1 MLSRLL
7 LVLVLMVVARA
18 AAATDAVAFGTDWR
32 AQAEHGGFYQAL
44 ATGIYE
50 RAGLKVTIRQ
60 GGPQTNHAQL
70 LAAGRLDFALVPNS
84 FIPLNFVR
92 EKIPMVAVAAIFQK
106 DPQVLIAHPN
116 QGRETLAGLKGEK
129 IMIGADT
136 RAGSWLFL
144 KSRFG
149 FTDDQIRPYAFSIV
163 PFLADVKAI
172 QQGYLTSEPFLI
184 EGQGIQPVVFLL
196 ADNGY
201 ESYGAVIQTSRKLV
215 EEKRDLV
222 RRFVE
227 ASIEGWYSYLY
238 DDPSPGNAL
247 IMRDNPEMT
256 DALLAYGRAKM
267 LEYGVVDSGDAKE
280 KGIGAMSP
288 ERWRRFF
295 AVMAGEGLYAEDL
308 PVEAAYTLDFV
319 NRAHGM
325 NRLNP

>member
-1 MLSRLL
+1 
-7 LVLVLMVVARA
+7 MVRRFLFALILWFA
-18 AAATDAVAFGTDWR
+18 ALPALAADAIVFGTDWR

-50 RAGLKVTIRQ
+50 RAGLTVTIRQ
-60 GGPQTNHAQL
+60 GGPQANHAQL

-92 EKIPMVAVAAIFQK
+92 ENIPTVAVAAIFQK
-106 DPQVLIAHPN
+106 DPQVLIAHPG
-116 QGRETLAGLKGEK
+116 QGRETLADLKGEK

-163 PFLADVKAI
+163 PFLADRTAV

-184 EGQGIQPVVFLL
+184 KGQGVEPVVFLL
-196 ADNGY
+196 ADYGY
-201 ESYGAVIQTSRKLV
+201 ESYGAVIQTARKLV
-215 EEKRDLV
+215 SENPDLV
-222 RRFVE
+222 QRFVD

-238 DDPSPGNAL
+238 GDPAPGNAL
-247 IMRDNPEMT
+247 IKRDNPEMS
-256 DALLAYGRAKM
+256 DALLAYGRAKL
-267 LEYGVVDSGDAKE
+267 LEYGIVDSGDAKVG
-280 KGIGAMSP
+280 GIGAMAP

-295 AVMAGEGLYAEDL
+295 TVMAGEGLYPPTLD
-308 PVEAAYTLDFV
+308 VEAAYTLQFV
-319 NRAHGM
+319 NRGHGM
-325 NRLNP
+325 GAAPR

>member
-1 MLSRLL
+1 MLRFF
-7 LVLVLMVVARA
+7 VLVLCSLLASFSVRA
-18 AAATDAVAFGTDWR
+18 AEEITFGTDWR

-184 EGQGIQPVVFLL
+184 EGQGIRPVVFLL
-196 ADNGY
+196 ADHGY

-215 EEKRDLV
+215 AENRDLV
-222 RRFVE
+222 QRFVN

-238 DDPSPGNAL
+238 GDPSPGNAL
-247 IMRDNPEMT
+247 IKRDNPEMT
-256 DALLAYGRAKM
+256 DALLAYGRGKM
-267 LEYGVVDSGDAKE
+267 LEYGIVDSGDAKSD
-280 KGIGAMSP
+280 GIGAMSP
-288 ERWRRFF
+288 DRWRRFF
-295 AVMAGEGLYAEDL
+295 EVMAGEGLYPQDL
-308 PVEAAYTLDFV
+308 NVDATYTLEFV
-319 NRAHGM
+319 NRGHGM
-325 NRLNP
+325 NRPAP